1 MTGTHTYFSTF
12 FTVIPNITSYHHK
25 LSSPAI
31 ITSYHH
37 QLSSAIITSYHHQL
51 SSAII
56 ISYHHQLSSQVI
68 ITSYHHQLS
77 SFFLHADHP
86 DTVILGKYCESP
98 PTTFKFLRPWPP
110 TVALPPNLQP
120 VGLSNTRQE
129 YLYNEICQFCEDEYK
144 DTTCPRPL
152 SRKLGMAC
160 SALMNVNICP
170 KRSSTCSY
178 CKQTGHTKPR
188 KV

>member
-1 MTGTHTYFSTF
+1 MTGTHTYFSNF
-12 FTVIPNITSYHHK
+12 FTVIPNITSYHHQ

-37 QLSSAIITSYHHQL
+37 QLSSPN
-51 SSAII
+51 
-56 ISYHHQLSSQVI
+56 I

-98 PTTFKFLRPWPP
+98 PTTFKFLRSWPP

-129 YLYNEICQFCEDEYK
+129 YLYNEVCQFCEDEYK
-144 DTTCPRPL
+144 DTTCPGPL

-170 KRSSTCSY
+170 KRSSACSY